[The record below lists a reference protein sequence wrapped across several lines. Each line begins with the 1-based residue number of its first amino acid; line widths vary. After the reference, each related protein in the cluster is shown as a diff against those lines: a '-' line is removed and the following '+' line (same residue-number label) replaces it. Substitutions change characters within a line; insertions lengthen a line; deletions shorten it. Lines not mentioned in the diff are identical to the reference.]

1 MQNGQLQKNV
11 SFKADPDDSGLRL
24 KKLSERHEDEIAQL
38 KQKHQQEIEASERN
52 ERKLLSKVDRYSHL
66 LEAAPDPIV
75 IYDTEGRVEYVN
87 RSFTLLFGW
96 TEEDLLK
103 RRLDFVPEKNQPETE
118 KAVQKLLTG
127 EKVTSLLTQRYTK
140 EKKILD
146 VEVSADTF
154 RDGAEKMIGSFVIL
168 RDITERL
175 RAESKIYH
183 LNEELQEKSRLQESL
198 NISLKKAAERANFLT
213 AQAEEANSL
222 KSQFLANMSHEIR
235 TPMNGVIGFTD
246 MLLDT
251 ALDETQID
259 YAQTIKRSA
268 NSLLSLINDILDFS
282 KIEAGQMDFEAI
294 SFDPELIVYDVCELI
309 LPKIGQKPIEI
320 LCSVGDNVPPYLEGD
335 PTRFRQVLTNLMGN
349 APKFTEEGE
358 IELSLEV
365 EEETESQVKLH
376 AKIRDTGIGIPEEQL
391 EEIFEAFKQA
401 DGSTTRM
408 YGGTG
413 LGLSICKRIATLLNG
428 DVWAESKQ
436 TEGSTFHFSAWMK
449 KSDEKKSK
457 RYKPVSLSGRTA
469 IIVDDNL
476 TNLKIAHHNL
486 ESAGMEIHALTN
498 AQDVVPKLEA
508 LYGSGKTIDVGILD
522 IQMPE
527 ISGYQ
532 LAQQIRNAEAPFSLI
547 PLIALSSVMGH
558 EARKCENAGFTGFL
572 SKPAR
577 KEKLYQ
583 MLEKVIAEKPELAE
597 IQKIKTQYSIREETK
612 HSLHILLVEDNP
624 TNQKLANLMLT
635 KAGYI
640 VTVVNNGKEA
650 VDRFVAAPETF
661 DLIFMDLQMPVMDG
675 KDATS
680 VIRKQGFHQI
690 PIIAM
695 TAHAMKGD
703 REACLEVGM
712 NDYVSKP
719 ISRKAVFDILETWIF
734 NKDASLNP
742 E

>member
-1 MQNGQLQKNV
+1 MQNRQLKNDL
-11 SFKADPDDSGLRL
+11 SFEVDPGDSRQML
-24 KKLSERHEDEIAQL
+24 KKLTEEHKDEIAQL
-38 KQKHQQEIEASERN
+38 KEKHQQEIEASKKKEI
-52 ERKLLSKVDRYSHL
+52 KLLSKVDRYSHL

-75 IYDTEGRVEYVN
+75 IYDTEGRVEFVN
-87 RSFTLLFGW
+87 RSFTTLFGW

-103 RRLDFVPEKNQPETE
+103 QRLDFVPEKNQPET
-118 KAVQKLLTG
+118 KNAVQKLLKG
-127 EKVTSLLTQRYTK
+127 EKVTSLLTERYTK

-146 VEVSADTF
+146 VEACADTF
-154 RDGAEKMIGSFVIL
+154 RDGTEKMIGSFVIL
-168 RDITERL
+168 RDITKRML
-175 RAESKIYH
+175 AESKINH
-183 LNEELQEKSRLQESL
+183 LNKELQEKSRLQASL
-198 NISLKKAAERANFLT
+198 NISLKNAAEKANILT

-251 ALDETQID
+251 QLDDTQID
-259 YAQTIKRSA
+259 YAQTIRRSA

-282 KIEAGQMDFEAI
+282 KIEAGQMEFESV
-294 SFDPELIVYDVCELI
+294 SFDPELIIYDVCELI
-309 LPKIGQKPIEI
+309 LPKIGQKSIEV
-320 LCSVGDNVPPYLEGD
+320 LCSVGDDVPPYLEGD

-349 APKFTEEGE
+349 APKFTEKGE

-365 EEETESQVKLH
+365 EEETEFQVKLH

-391 EEIFEAFKQA
+391 EKIFEAFKQA

-436 TEGSTFHFSAWMK
+436 TDGSTFHFSAWMK

-457 RYKPVSLSGRTA
+457 RYKPVSLSGKTA

-476 TNLKIAHHNL
+476 NNLKIVLYNL
-486 ESAGMEIHALTN
+486 ESAGMKTYVLTD
-498 AQDVVPKLEA
+498 ADDVIPKLEE
-508 LYGSGKTIDVGILD
+508 LYASGKTVDVGILD
-522 IQMPE
+522 IQMPKT
-527 ISGYQ
+527 SGYQ
-532 LAQQIRNAEAPFSLI
+532 LAHQIRKAGASFSLM

-558 EARKCENAGFTGFL
+558 EAKKCENAGFTGFL

-577 KEKLYQ
+577 KERLYQ
-583 MLEKVIAEKPELAE
+583 MLEKVITEKPDLEE
-597 IQKIKTQYSIREETK
+597 KQKIKTQYSIREETK

-650 VDRFVAAPETF
+650 VDRYVAAPETF
-661 DLIFMDLQMPVMDG
+661 DLIFMDIQMPVMDG
-675 KDATS
+675 KEATS
-680 VIRKQGFHQI
+680 VIRKQGFSQI

-703 REACLEVGM
+703 RETCLEAGM
-712 NDYVSKP
+712 NDYISKP
-719 ISRKAVFDILETWIF
+719 ISRKAVFDILESWIF
-734 NKDASLNP
+734 RKDVS
-742 E
+742 